1 MSSKPRVLLV
11 DDQPGVLEMLGLFF
25 DRAGFIVEKATD
37 GQAALQIVSET
48 QPDIVVLDVMMPG
61 MSGIEVCKHLRSQPK
76 TAQLPIIMLSAK
88 GEVDDRLIGFE
99 AGADDYV
106 AKPVARQELLAR
118 ANALLHRAQYTK
130 IPTAHVITFVGA
142 KGGVGTTTV
151 AINVAAA
158 LNTDSKSVTL
168 VELQSHP
175 GTMIHHLNMALAQDL
190 GDLLALEPSNLN
202 WREVNRR
209 VVQHASGLR
218 LLTAPQDAAD
228 FALSVEHARAI
239 VDALTIRTDYLILDI
254 PIMAGKAIR
263 EVLEMTDL
271 IVLVTE
277 PEIVS
282 VKAARAKLETLR
294 DWSLSDRTRIV
305 ILSRSPSASMMR
317 RDEVEVELGLQPNG
331 DTIIGVIPP
340 APEAFQQASQ
350 MGIPVI
356 INKPHVLSSKALTEV
371 ANKIALYTRE
381 I

>member
-37 GQAALQIVSET
+37 GKSALEKVNET
-48 QPDIVVLDVMMPG
+48 QPDIIVLDVMMPG

-76 TAQLPIIMLSAK
+76 TSQLPIIMLSAK
-88 GEVDDRLIGFE
+88 GEVDDKLIGFE

-130 IPTAHVITFVGA
+130 IPTARVITFVGA

-158 LNTDSKSVTL
+158 LNADSKSVTL

-190 GDLLALEPSNLN
+190 GDLLALDPSNLN

-239 VDALTIRTDYLILDI
+239 VDALTIRADYLILDV
-254 PIMAGKAIR
+254 PIVAGEAIR

-282 VKAARAKLETLR
+282 VKAARAKLATLH

-317 RDEVEVELGLQPNG
+317 RDEVEVELGLQPNS

-371 ANKIALYTRE
+371 ANKITLFTRD

>member
-88 GEVDDRLIGFE
+88 GEVDDKLIGFE

-190 GDLLALEPSNLN
+190 GDLLALDPSNLN

-254 PIMAGKAIR
+254 PIMAGEAIR

-282 VKAARAKLETLR
+282 VKAARAKLETLH

>member
-1 MSSKPRVLLV
+1 MSSKPQVLLV

-25 DRAGFIVEKATD
+25 DRAGFDVEKATD
-37 GQAALQIVSET
+37 GLTALKMISES

-61 MSGIEVCKHLRSQPK
+61 MSGIEVCRQLRSQPQ
-76 TAQLPIIMLSAK
+76 TSQLPIIMLSAK
-88 GEVDDRLIGFE
+88 GEVDDKLVGFE

-106 AKPVARQELLAR
+106 SKPVARQELLAR

-130 IPTAHVITFVGA
+130 IPTARIITFVGA

-151 AINVAAA
+151 AVNVAAV
-158 LNTDSKSVTL
+158 LNSDDKTITL

-175 GTMIHHLNMALAQDL
+175 GTMVHHLNMALAQDL
-190 GDLLALEPSNLN
+190 GDLLALEPTQLN

-209 VVQHASGLR
+209 VVQHTSGLR
-218 LLTAPQDAAD
+218 LLTAPQDAAE
-228 FALSVEHARAI
+228 FTLSVEHARSI

-254 PIMAGKAIR
+254 PTVAGKVMH
-263 EVLEMTDL
+263 EVLELADL

-282 VKAARAKLETLR
+282 IKAARAKMATLH
-294 DWSLSDRTRIV
+294 DWSLSDRARIV
-305 ILSRSPSASMMR
+305 ILSRSPSATMMR
-317 RDEVEVELGLQPNG
+317 RDEVEIELGLQPNS
-331 DTIIGVIPP
+331 DTILGVIPP

-350 MGIPVI
+350 IGIPVI
-356 INKPHVLSSKALTEV
+356 MNKPHILASRALTEI
-371 ANKIALYTRE
+371 ANKIGLYTRE

>member
-1 MSSKPRVLLV
+1 M
-11 DDQPGVLEMLGLFF
+11 DGL
-25 DRAGFIVEKATD
+25 
-37 GQAALQIVSET
+37 AALKKINEA

-61 MSGIEVCKHLRSQPK
+61 MSGIEVCRQLRSQPQ

-88 GEVDDRLIGFE
+88 GEVDDKLVGFE

-106 AKPVARQELLAR
+106 SKPVARQELLAR

-130 IPTAHVITFVGA
+130 IPTARIITFVGA

-158 LNTDSKSVTL
+158 LNSDDKKVTI

-175 GTMIHHLNMALAQDL
+175 GTMVHHLNMALAQDL
-190 GDLLALEPSNLN
+190 GDLLALDPAQLN

-218 LLTAPQDAAD
+218 LLTAPQDAAE
-228 FALSVEHARAI
+228 FTLSVAHARSI
-239 VDALTIRTDYLILDI
+239 VDALTIRTDCLILDI
-254 PIMAGKAIR
+254 PTVAGKVMH
-263 EVLEMTDL
+263 EVLELADL

-282 VKAARAKLETLR
+282 VKATRAKMATLH
-294 DWSLSDRTRIV
+294 DWSLSDRARIV
-305 ILSRSPSASMMR
+305 ILSRSSSATMMR
-317 RDEVEVELGLQPNG
+317 RNEIEIELGLQPNS
-331 DTIIGVIPP
+331 DTILGVIPP

-356 INKPHVLSSKALTEV
+356 INKPHILASRALTEV
-371 ANKIALYTRE
+371 ANKISLYTHE